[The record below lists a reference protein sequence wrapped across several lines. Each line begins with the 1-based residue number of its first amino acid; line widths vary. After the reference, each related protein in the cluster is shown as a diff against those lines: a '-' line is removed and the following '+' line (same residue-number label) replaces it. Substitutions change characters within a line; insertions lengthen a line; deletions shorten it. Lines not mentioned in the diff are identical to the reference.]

1 MLVTYDGIV
10 VGRREV
16 GENSCFID
24 ILTDEQGI
32 VEASAHGVKKL
43 NSSLMSSAAMF
54 SYAAFCLNK
63 SKGRYT
69 VNSAKPKFSFHG
81 LGSDIEKLSLASYF
95 AQSVKFCTPSE
106 QNQLEDN
113 HDSLVRFMAIAL
125 YETLNIEKTN
135 RSLAAVKA
143 SFELRYSSILGFSP
157 NLVACENCGRYTC
170 DNGMYFLPRKG
181 QLICADC
188 LNPDYDGIR
197 VNLYYETLH
206 AMRNIVFSPV
216 ESAFKFT
223 ISGEPEKQLSSI
235 AEDYFLYRTERTF
248 TALEY
253 YKMLVGG
260 KK

>member
-1 MLVTYDGIV
+1 MLVTYDGII

-43 NSSLMSSAAMF
+43 NSSLMSSAAIF
-54 SYAAFCLNK
+54 SYATYCLNK
-63 SKGRYT
+63 SKGHYT

-95 AQSVKFCTPSE
+95 AQSVKFCASSE

-113 HDSLVRFMAIAL
+113 RESIVRFMAIAL
-125 YETLNIEKTN
+125 YETLNTEKN
-135 RSLAAVKA
+135 GRSLSTVKA
-143 SFELRYSSILGFSP
+143 AFELRYSAILGYSP
-157 NLVACENCGRYTC
+157 NLVACENCGRYKC
-170 DNGMYFLPRKG
+170 ERGMYFLPRKG
-181 QLICADC
+181 ELICADC
-188 LNPDYDGIR
+188 LNPEYNGVRI
-197 VNLYYETLH
+197 NLFPQTLH
-206 AMRNIVFSPV
+206 AMRNIVFSPI
-216 ESAFKFT
+216 ESAFRFT
-223 ISGEPEKQLSSI
+223 ICGEPEKQLSAI

-260 KK
+260 TI